1 MTKSNQYETTLLT
14 IPSSH
19 TPVML
24 SEAKHLRFS
33 CRDTARNA
41 KNQRF
46 FASLRMT
53 VSKLVR
59 YSSIRRPFLLRQ
71 SCFVILLAFSVTPLF
86 AQKRPITEKDLWDF
100 VWIGDP
106 QVSAD
111 GERVAFVRV
120 TVNEKKEGYNTSIW
134 SVPVAGGEAPRQ
146 LTKGDHDTTP
156 RWSPDG
162 KFLLFLR
169 STEKNGKP
177 EPPQLAMLPMAGGD
191 SFVFTDLPR
200 GAGNPVWAPDGKNIG
215 FTSDTNAEDLAKQ
228 EKKKSE
234 EPGSGKAPGSA
245 ETPAGKSTNKAT
257 PTPASKAD
265 SEHESD
271 VRVITRAVYRQD
283 NEGYIDPKHPTHI
296 WIVSAP
302 HAAEEKVKP
311 RQITSGRFD
320 EENAIWS
327 RDGSQIYFT
336 SSRVDE
342 PYYELPRTD
351 LYSVAAAGGNPAK
364 ITTIDLNT
372 QFGPGGGALSLS
384 PDGKQVAFVA
394 ATNQPINSYTEPD
407 LWVLD
412 LLPDAKPRNITAN
425 FDFDIDGFVIGDS
438 SSPRAGGL
446 NKPIWTADGKGL
458 IAVYAREGKRNVGLF
473 DATVAGDAG
482 STKSN
487 AVQDL
492 TSGNHGVMSFRAT
505 PDTSKL
511 VYVLSTPTRVNDLF
525 VLDRATPG
533 ATPTQLTHVNDEVFS
548 KLNLTEP
555 EEIWYDS
562 FDGKRIQAWLQK
574 PPNFDAH
581 KKYPLILNIHGGPHV
596 AYGDIFVH
604 EFQWMAAK
612 GYVVLY
618 PNPRGSTS
626 YGQEFG
632 NVIQYRYPGDDY
644 KDLMAGVDEAIKRGY
659 IDDKKLGVTGGSG
672 GGLLTNWVVGQTG
685 RFAAAVSQRDIASWE
700 NWWYTGDFTL
710 FQPNW
715 FRSPPFE
722 DPDEY
727 RARSPISYIN
737 NVKTPMM
744 FILGEA
750 DYRTPPGA
758 GGEQMFRALKFRR
771 IPTVMV
777 RFPNE
782 SHELSRSGQP
792 WHRVERLQ
800 HIVGWFDHW
809 LTGISKPE
817 YEITSEE
824 EVPVKPRQ
832 AEKPPK

>member
-1 MTKSNQYETTLLT
+1 MTKQRRPTL
-14 IPSSH
+14 
-19 TPVML
+19 
-24 SEAKHLRFS
+24 
-33 CRDTARNA
+33 
-41 KNQRF
+41 
-46 FASLRMT
+46 
-53 VSKLVR
+53 SKLVLR
-59 YSSIRRPFLLRQ
+59 HSFVIRH
-71 SCFVILLAFSVTPLF
+71 SCFVILLALSVGSLY
-86 AQKRPITEKDLWDF
+86 AQKRNITEKDLWDF

-106 QVSAD
+106 QISPD
-111 GERVAFVRV
+111 GSRVAFVRV

-134 SVPVAGGEAPRQ
+134 SVPITGGEPPRQ
-146 LTKGDHDTTP
+146 LTKGEHDTTP

-162 KFLLFLR
+162 KLLLFLR
-169 STEKNGKP
+169 ASQKDGKP
-177 EPPQLAMLPMAGGD
+177 EQPQLAMLPMAGGD
-191 SFVFTDLPR
+191 SFVFTELPK
-200 GAGNPVWAPDGKNIG
+200 GAGNPVWTPDGKSIA
-215 FTSDTNAEDLAKQ
+215 FTSVTNAEDLAKQ
-228 EKKKSE
+228 EKKKNNE
-234 EPGSGKAPGSA
+234 KPGSSRDGG
-245 ETPAGKSTNKAT
+245 TTV
-257 PTPASKAD
+257 
-265 SEHESD
+265 EHDSD

-296 WIVSAP
+296 WIVTAP
-302 HAAEEKVKP
+302 HSAEEKAKP
-311 RQITSGRFD
+311 RQLTTGRFD
-320 EENAIWS
+320 EENAVWS
-327 RDGSQIYFT
+327 KDGSQIYFT
-336 SSRVDE
+336 SSRIDE

-351 LYSVAAAGGNPAK
+351 LYSLPAAGGEPVK

-412 LLPDAKPRNITAN
+412 LSPNAKPRNITAN
-425 FDFDIDGFVIGDS
+425 FDFDVDGFVIGDS
-438 SSPRAGGL
+438 SSPRAGGI
-446 NKPIWTADGKGL
+446 NKPIWTADAKGL
-458 IAVYAREGKRNVGLF
+458 IAVYSKEGKRNVALF
-473 DATVAGDAG
+473 DATVAGDG
-482 STKSN
+482 DTGKSST
-487 AVQDL
+487 VQDL
-492 TSGNHGVMSFRAT
+492 TSGNHGVMSLRVT
-505 PDTSKL
+505 PDASKL
-511 VYVLSTPTRVNDLF
+511 VYVTSTPTRINDLF
-525 VLDRATPG
+525 VLDRATPD
-533 ATPTQLTHVNDEVFS
+533 AAPKQLTNVNDELLS

-581 KKYPLILNIHGGPHV
+581 KKYPLILTIHGGPHV
-596 AYGDIFVH
+596 AYGHIFVH

-612 GYVVLY
+612 GYLVLY

-644 KDLMAGVDEAIKRGY
+644 KDLMAGVDEVIERGY
-659 IDDKKLGVTGGSG
+659 VDEKKLGVTGGSG

-685 RFAAAVSQRDIASWE
+685 RFAAAVAQRDIASWE

-715 FRSPPFE
+715 FRAPPFE
-722 DPDEY
+722 DADEY
-727 RARSPISYIN
+727 RARSPISYIS

-758 GGEQMFRALKFRR
+758 GGEQMFRALKFRK

-809 LTGISKPE
+809 LLGMRKPE
-817 YEITSEE
+817 YEIAPEE
-824 EVPVKPRQ
+824 ELPVKSRQ
-832 AEKPPK
+832 GARPAK

>member
-1 MTKSNQYETTLLT
+1 MRKRFRFW
-14 IPSSH
+14 
-19 TPVML
+19 L
-24 SEAKHLRFS
+24 SE
-33 CRDTARNA
+33 
-41 KNQRF
+41 
-46 FASLRMT
+46 FAL
-53 VSKLVR
+53 R
-59 YSSIRRPFLLRQ
+59 YS
-71 SCFVILLAFSVTPLF
+71 FVIRHTTFVICLALGTGTAL
-86 AQKRPITEKDLWDF
+86 AQKRNITEKDLWDF

-106 QVSAD
+106 QVSPD
-111 GERVAFVRV
+111 GARVAFVRV
-120 TVNEKKEGYNTSIW
+120 TVNEKKEGYKTSIW

-156 RWSPDG
+156 RWSTDG

-169 STEKNGKP
+169 STEKDGKP

-191 SFVFTDLPR
+191 SFVFTDLPK
-200 GAGNPVWAPDGKNIG
+200 GAGNPVWAPDGKNIA

-228 EKKKSE
+228 EKKKSDE
-234 EPGSGKAPGSA
+234 SSSA
-245 ETPAGKSTNKAT
+245 KTTANKAT
-257 PTPASKAD
+257 STPTSKAD

-296 WIVSAP
+296 WIVTAP
-302 HAAEEKVKP
+302 RSAEEKMKP
-311 RQITSGRFD
+311 RQLTTGRFD
-320 EENAIWS
+320 EDNAIWS
-327 RDGSQIYFT
+327 KDGSQIYFT
-336 SSRVDE
+336 SSRIDE

-351 LYSVAAAGGNPAK
+351 LYSVPAAGGKPIK

-384 PDGKQVAFVA
+384 PDGKQVGFVA

-412 LLPDAKPRNITAN
+412 LSPNARPRNLTAG

-438 SSPRAGGL
+438 ASPRAGGP

-458 IAVYAREGKRNVGLF
+458 IAVYSKEGKRNLGLF
-473 DATVAGDAG
+473 DAATGSVA
-482 STKSN
+482 
-487 AVQDL
+487 DL
-492 TSGNHGVMSFRAT
+492 TTGNHGVMSFRAT
-505 PDTSKL
+505 PDDSKL

-533 ATPTQLTHVNDEVFS
+533 ASPKQLTNVNDELFS

-562 FDGKRIQAWLQK
+562 FDGKRVQAWLQK
-574 PPNFDAH
+574 PPGFDAH

-596 AYGDIFVH
+596 AYGHIFVH

-612 GYVVLY
+612 GYLVLY
-618 PNPRGSTS
+618 PNPRGSTT

-644 KDLMAGVDEAIKRGY
+644 KDLMAGVDEVIKRGY
-659 IDDKKLGVTGGSG
+659 VDDKKLGVTGGSG

-715 FRSPPFE
+715 FRAPPFE

-744 FILGEA
+744 FILGEI

-758 GGEQMFRALKFRR
+758 GGEQMFRALKFRK

-800 HIVGWFDHW
+800 HIVGWFDRW
-809 LTGISKPE
+809 LMDVSKPE

-824 EVPVKPRQ
+824 EVPVKPRP